1 MPFFRRAGA
10 ALAIALGLLLPTTL
24 SAATPAAAP
33 PPPLVCASTAPLPAD
48 LAAIA
53 KAKPGI
59 ERETVNTSIKGPL
72 LGGTLGCVETLDAS
86 GSKIAVMRSEEF
98 TLQGVK
104 GRIVYNENSISISL
118 DPTRLPRRALS
129 SIGAGD
135 YHCSWPPIGTNSAR
149 CEVGIDPG
157 ADMRLIGLAA
167 NEGQVAGVQVYP
179 ALFAEGNEAMDPDK
193 PVRLYIGANSPT
205 TPGSAL
211 EQRWEQANMVYIKYL
226 KPVLFEG
233 PVLALLI
240 NYLGANDY
248 LSVEAYAR
256 GKDKPTIRR
265 ADASAVRGHLNTAL
279 ALAEALRKK

>member
-1 MPFFRRAGA
+1 MPFFLR
-10 ALAIALGLLLPTTL
+10 AIALLALSTGPLLPTAL
-24 SAATPAAAP
+24 SAATPAP
-33 PPPLVCASTAPLPAD
+33 PALVCSSTAPLPAD
-48 LAAIA
+48 LAVLA

-59 ERETVNTSIKGPL
+59 ERETVNTSITGPL

-86 GSKIAVMRSEEF
+86 GNKIAVMRSEEF

-104 GRIVYNENSISISL
+104 GRIVYNESSISIAL

-149 CEVGIDPG
+149 CTVGIDPG

-167 NEGQVAGVQVYP
+167 NEGQVAALEVYP
-179 ALFAEGNEAMDPDK
+179 ALFRTGTDAVDADK
-193 PVRLYIGANSPT
+193 PVRLYNASGASM
-205 TPGSAL
+205 
-211 EQRWEQANMVYIKYL
+211 EMRWDKGQMVYIQFLKSLMFEGAPFVAIINGL
-226 KPVLFEG
+226 KPEE
-233 PVLALLI
+233 
-240 NYLGANDY
+240 Y
-248 LSVEAYAR
+248 LSVEAYER

-265 ADASAVRGHLNTAL
+265 AEASAVIGNLNTAL